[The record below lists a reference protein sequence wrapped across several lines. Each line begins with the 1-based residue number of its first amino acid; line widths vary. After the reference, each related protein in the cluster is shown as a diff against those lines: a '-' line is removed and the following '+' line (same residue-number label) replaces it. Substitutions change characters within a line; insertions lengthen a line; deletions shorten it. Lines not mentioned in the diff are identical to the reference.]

1 MKTDLDP
8 IMQARKIDA
17 LLVLG
22 DAEHNSPMYYLT
34 GGGHVNAA
42 TLIKPRG
49 EAATLFHS
57 DIEREEAAKTGLK
70 TVSYSKYS
78 LKELRKEAAGD
89 MLKIAALR
97 LKKML
102 ADCGVTSGRVGVYG
116 HTDLSDSFLMLVTAQ
131 KLMPEVEFIGES
143 GMDSVF
149 LQAMETKTADEIARI
164 REMGRITTEVVGQ
177 VKDFLTG
184 HAVGADEV
192 LLKSDG
198 KPLTISDVKAKI
210 NLWLAERGAEN
221 PESTIFSIGRDA
233 GFPHSVGTP
242 SDPIRLGKTI
252 IFDIFPCEAGGGY
265 FYDFTRTW
273 CLGYAPEAEQK
284 LYDEVR
290 EVYETIIAK
299 LESGMPFGAVQR
311 LTCELFEAQGH
322 PSPLNTDAPLEGYV
336 HSVGHGL
343 GVNVHERPWARMEQK
358 DGLLQPG
365 VVFTIEPGLYY
376 PERGMGV
383 RIENTYWARPD
394 GTFER
399 LAEFD
404 FGLVLEMK
412 NNHESTQIFM

>member
-1 MKTDLDP
+1 MKTDIDK
-8 IMQARKIDA
+8 IMQDRELDV

-49 EAATLFHS
+49 KDATLFHN
-57 DIEREEAAKTGLK
+57 DMEREEAAKTGLK
-70 TVSYSKYS
+70 TVSYSKYP
-78 LKELRKEAAGD
+78 LKELRKEADGD
-89 MLKIAALR
+89 MLKIGAIR
-97 LKKML
+97 LQKML
-102 ADCGVTSGRVGVYG
+102 TDCGVTSGRVGVYG
-116 HTDLSDSFLMLVTAQ
+116 HTDLSASFSMLMAAQ
-131 KLMPEVEFIGES
+131 KLMPDVEFVGES

-149 LQAMETKTADEIARI
+149 LQAMETKTEDEIARI

-184 HAVGADEV
+184 HAVGDDEV
-192 LLKSDG
+192 LLKADG

-242 SDPIRLGKTI
+242 SDPICLGKTI

-290 EVYETIIAK
+290 EVYETIIEK
-299 LESGMPFGAVQR
+299 MEVGMLFGDVQK

-322 PSPLNTDAPLEGYV
+322 ASPLNTDAPLEGYV

-383 RIENTYWARPD
+383 RIENTYWARED

-412 NNHESTQIFM
+412 S

>member
-1 MKTDLDP
+1 MKTDLDQ
-8 IMQARKIDA
+8 IMQDRNLDA

-42 TLIKPRG
+42 TLIKPRDKDI
-49 EAATLFHS
+49 TLFHN
-57 DIEREEAAKTGLK
+57 DMEREEAAKTGLK

-78 LKELRKEAAGD
+78 LKELRKEAKEKKTND
-89 MLKIAALR
+89 AALR
-97 LKKML
+97 LQKML
-102 ADCGVTSGRVGVYG
+102 TDCAVTSGKVGVYG
-116 HTDLSDSFLMLVTAQ
+116 HTDLSDSFSMLMAAQ
-131 KLMPEVEFIGES
+131 KLMPQVEFVGES
-143 GMDSVF
+143 GVDSVF
-149 LQAMETKTADEIARI
+149 LQAMETKTEDEIARI
-164 REMGRITTEVVGQ
+164 RNMGRITTEVVGQ

-184 HAVGADEV
+184 HTVGADEV
-192 LLKSDG
+192 LLKADG

-233 GFPHSVGTP
+233 GFPHSVGNP
-242 SDPIRLGKTI
+242 SDPMRLGKTI

-273 CLGYAPEAEQK
+273 CLGYAPKAEQK
-284 LYDEVR
+284 LYDDVR
-290 EVYETIIAK
+290 EVYETIID
-299 LESGMPFGAVQR
+299 EMEVGMPFGDVQK

-322 PSPLNTDAPLEGYV
+322 LTPLNTDAPLEGYV

-404 FGLVLEMK
+404 FGLVLDMEK
-412 NNHESTQIFM
+412 

>member
-1 MKTDLDP
+1 MKTDLDQ
-8 IMQARKIDA
+8 IMQARDLDA

-22 DAEHNSPMYYLT
+22 DAEHNSPMYYMT

-49 EAATLFHS
+49 KDATLFHN
-57 DIEREEAAKTGLK
+57 DMEREEAAKTGLK
-70 TVSYSKYS
+70 TVSYSTYS
-78 LKELRKEAAGD
+78 LKELRKEADGD

-97 LKKML
+97 LQKML
-102 ADCGVTSGRVGVYG
+102 TDCAVTSGRVGVYG
-116 HTDLSDSFLMLVTAQ
+116 HTDLSSSFSMLIEAQ
-131 KLMPEVEFIGES
+131 KLMPAVEFVGES
-143 GMDSVF
+143 GTDSVF
-149 LQAMETKTADEIARI
+149 LAAMETKTAEEIERI
-164 REMGRITTEVVGQ
+164 RKMGRITTAVVGQ
-177 VKDFLTG
+177 VQEFLTA
-184 HAVGADEV
+184 HNVDENEI
-192 LLKSDG
+192 LIKEDG
-198 KPLTISDVKAKI
+198 SPLTVSDVKGKI

-221 PESTIFSIGRDA
+221 PEATIFAIGRDA
-233 GFPHSVGTP
+233 GVPHSAGTP

-290 EVYETIIAK
+290 EVYETVIDK
-299 LESGMPFGAVQR
+299 MEVGMPFGELQK

-322 PSPLNTDAPLEGYV
+322 QSPLNTEAPLEGYV
-336 HSVGHGL
+336 HSLGHGL
-343 GVNVHERPWARMEQK
+343 GLNVHERPWARIEQK

-376 PERGMGV
+376 PDRGMGV
-383 RIENTYWARPD
+383 RIENTYYARED

-399 LAEFD
+399 LAEYPFD
-404 FGLVLEMK
+404 FVIPMK
-412 NNHESTQIFM
+412 

>member
-1 MKTDLDP
+1 MKTDLDQ
-8 IMQARKIDA
+8 IMQDRNIDT

-22 DAEHNSPMYYLT
+22 DAEHNSPMYYMT
-34 GGGHVNAA
+34 GGGHVNDA
-42 TLIKPRG
+42 TLIKPQG
-49 EAATLFHS
+49 KDATLFHN
-57 DIEREEAAKTGLK
+57 DMEREEAAKTGLK
-70 TVSYSKYS
+70 TVSYSTYS
-78 LKELRKEAAGD
+78 FKELREESKGD
-89 MLKIAALR
+89 LIMMAALR
-97 LKKML
+97 LQKML
-102 ADCGVTSGRVGVYG
+102 TDCDVTSGRIGVYG
-116 HTDLSDSFLMLVTAQ
+116 QTDLSPSFSMLMAAQ

-149 LQAMETKTADEIARI
+149 LQAMETKTEEEVERI
-164 REMGRITTEVVGQ
+164 RKMGRITTEVVGK

-184 HAVGADEV
+184 HTVDENEV
-192 LLKSDG
+192 LLKADG

-221 PESTIFSIGRDA
+221 PEATIFAIGRDA

-290 EVYETIIAK
+290 AVYEKIID
-299 LESGMPFGAVQR
+299 EMEVNMPFGALQR

-322 PSPLNTDAPLEGYV
+322 ASPLNTEAPLEGYV

-343 GVNVHERPWARMEQK
+343 GVNVHESPWARMEVK
-358 DGLLQPG
+358 DGNLLQRG
-365 VVFTIEPGLYY
+365 TVFTIEPGLYY
-376 PERGMGV
+376 PERGMGM
-383 RIENTYWARPD
+383 RLENTYYARPD
-394 GTFER
+394 GAFER
-399 LAEFD
+399 LAEFPFD
-404 FGLVLEMK
+404 FVLEMK
-412 NNHESTQIFM
+412 K